1 MKPDAADNS
10 VPREISA
17 LLSNQRLILRETQR
31 AVTPLGGVAVFVA
44 FLHKLGFV
52 EKLRQHMPIQ
62 LKSPNHIDPTA
73 TFTAFLIAVLA
84 GARRFAHTNW
94 LRGDRALHALLGLS
108 RFPIDDTIRNLF
120 RRFGMGD
127 VHRLFDPLAEWQ
139 MERLPQRSGGYS
151 LDLDSTVFERYG
163 NQQGSLK
170 GHNPRKHG
178 RPVIIPC
185 WRCWPKPTSCSTAGS
200 AAATAEQH
208 VESWSFSKKPSRSGD
223 SAR

>member
-1 MKPDAADNS
+1 MQRTMQSRA
-10 VPREISA
+10 RSA
-17 LLSNQRLILRETQR
+17 PCCRTM
-31 AVTPLGGVAVFVA
+31 TPLGGVAVFVA

-94 LRGDRALHALLGLS
+94 LRNDRALHALLGLS

-139 MERLPQRSGGYS
+139 MGRRLRTLWPI
-151 LDLDSTVFERYG
+151 
-163 NQQGSLK
+163 GS
-170 GHNPRKHG
+170 P
-178 RPVIIPC
+178 
-185 WRCWPKPTSCSTAGS
+185 SS
-200 AAATAEQH
+200 
-208 VESWSFSKKPSRSGD
+208 SFSLSVCLTIKNHYAQKLLLNRELSCLKSGD
-223 SAR
+223 YLTRVSPA

>member
-17 LLSNQRLILRETQR
+17 LLSNGAARFCATTQR
-31 AVTPLGGVAVFVA
+31 AVIPLGGVAVFVA

-94 LRGDRALHALLGLS
+94 LRGDRAFVLSLLLLLWH
-108 RFPIDDTIRNLF
+108 RN
-120 RRFGMGD
+120 G
-127 VHRLFDPLAEWQ
+127 Q
-139 MERLPQRSGGYS
+139 
-151 LDLDSTVFERYG
+151 
-163 NQQGSLK
+163 QQGRSRGISALTVK
-170 GHNPRKHG
+170 YVAKSRARLRCPLRRK
-178 RPVIIPC
+178 
-185 WRCWPKPTSCSTAGS
+185 S
-200 AAATAEQH
+200 ATCTT
-208 VESWSFSKKPSRSGD
+208 D
-223 SAR
+223 C